1 MSAASTLAA
10 FAMMPLCIYVYAQQA
25 YGTDADIPWA
35 QLFISLML
43 CIVPCCL
50 GVFLRHKNTERRY
63 RSKFVWEWVEKL
75 GSAAGGIFL
84 LVAVIIGCAD
94 NEALFNDAS
103 ASLWTVTGLMEPL
116 GALAGFAAAAA
127 VGLSRRDGCTV
138 ALETGVQNSTL
149 AIAIVELSFR
159 KGSERDVVMRGPLA
173 YSLFYLVHSVWLVLL
188 FRRVIGP
195 PAEETEGKALPDS
208 VKKIAGGTGKPAVD
222 PRSRV

>member
-1 MSAASTLAA
+1 
-10 FAMMPLCIYVYAQQA
+10 MMPLCIYVYAQQA

-63 RSKFVWEWVEKL
+63 RGKFVWEWVEKL

-103 ASLWTVTGLMEPL
+103 ASLWTGTGLMEPL

-173 YSLFYLVHSVWLVLL
+173 YSLFYLVACFKGFPLYMW
-188 FRRVIGP
+188 
-195 PAEETEGKALPDS
+195 T
-208 VKKIAGGTGKPAVD
+208 
-222 PRSRV
+222 